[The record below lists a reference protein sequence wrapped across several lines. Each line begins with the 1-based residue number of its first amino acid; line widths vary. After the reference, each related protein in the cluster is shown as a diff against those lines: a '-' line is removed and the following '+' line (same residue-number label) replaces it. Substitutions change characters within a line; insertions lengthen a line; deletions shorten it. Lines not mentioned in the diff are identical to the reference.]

1 MELLAAQYS
10 EVEAQIQDL
19 QTHCAPALL
28 ADFVRVCAL
37 SDFVRQQV
45 MRDPTM
51 IRALLESQE
60 LVSPLNPDFFTTQ
73 LQDLK
78 PASLD
83 VRLREFRQRA
93 MVRIIFR
100 DLTRLAQLEETT
112 SDLSDLADRCIDAA
126 LSVHYAKNL
135 EKFGEPI
142 GDDTGQVQQ
151 MAVLALGK
159 LGARELNVS
168 SDIDL
173 IFFYDEPGMVASTG
187 REMTNQEFFIR
198 TSQDVIRSL
207 DANLHQG
214 FVFRVDMRLRP
225 YGESGALILNSASME
240 KYFYEQGRDWERYAF
255 VKARAAAGDVVL
267 GEQFLLW
274 LRPFIYRKYLDYSA
288 IDALREMKRMINIQV
303 SRKDMLDDVK
313 LGPGGIREIEF
324 IVQAL
329 QLIWGGREAQLQERR
344 ILHAMTLLAAGEFLP
359 AHEVEQLRSA
369 YYFLRNC
376 EHAIQAEKDRQTQ
389 ALPTADL
396 SRQRLADAMGF
407 ASYEIFIGAL
417 QGYRQ
422 SVTAIS
428 ERFMS
433 SNRADKEEVLEGNLS
448 WASIWREPSSERTLE
463 LLVQSGYLQ
472 ADEVSAEL
480 QEFSQRMHDRDL
492 QEIGLARLNR
502 LMPVLLGLAA
512 RQQDPD
518 KALARLLPIVDQIAR
533 RSTYIVYLLENLDAL
548 QRMTH
553 LCGMSPWVAA
563 RLSEMPI
570 LLYELSDR
578 NIDEAVFEKSLLAVE
593 LQEQLSTADS
603 DDLEAQMDLLRQFK
617 NAAVLKVAV
626 FELLDVVPLMKASD
640 ALTVI
645 AEVVLDKAIDLAWQ
659 NMVARFGYPCA
670 VRSDVQGEGLGSQFA
685 IVAYGKLGGFELGYG
700 SDLDLVM
707 LYDADP
713 QGETNGQKQIENSVF
728 FHRMAQ
734 RVIHILTRYTRF
746 GTVYEVDLRL
756 RPSGNKGPL
765 IGTFNAYG
773 RYLAASAWTWELQAL
788 VRARF
793 VAGHPDLR
801 GKFDLLRGSILQQP
815 RDRAALLA
823 EVVLMREK
831 MRTHLKKKALIAPP
845 STAAAQDV
853 TQAMS
858 AELNAKSAP
867 SARSEL
873 GDEVL
878 VSGFD
883 LKHGAGAIV
892 DIEFMVQFAVLA
904 SAHEHPEVVLWSD
917 KVRLLSSLEAIEVFN
932 STDRQLLHDAYIAYR
947 SAVHYEWLG
956 GEMQS
961 FERLNE
967 YREAVVDIWQRC
979 MSA

>member
-1 MELLAAQYS
+1 VELLTALYS
-10 EVEAQIQDL
+10 EIETQIQDL
-19 QTHCAPALL
+19 QVECAPSLL
-28 ADFVRVCAL
+28 TDFVRVCAL
-37 SDFVRQQV
+37 SDYVRQQV
-45 MRDPTM
+45 MRAPTM
-51 IRALLESQE
+51 IRGLLESQE
-60 LVSPLNPDFFTTQ
+60 LTSSLTDEFFTSL
-73 LQDLK
+73 LQDLT
-78 PASLD
+78 PPSLD
-83 VRLREFRQRA
+83 VRLRECRQRA

-100 DLTRLAQLEETT
+100 DLTRLASLEETT
-112 SDLSDLADRCIDAA
+112 SDLSDLADSCIDAA

-142 GDDTGQVQQ
+142 GDDTGEVQR

-173 IFFYDEPGMVASTG
+173 IFFYDEPGMVVSTD

-255 VKARAAAGDVVL
+255 VKARAAAGHVAL

-288 IDALREMKRMINIQV
+288 VDALREMKRMIDIQV
-303 SRKDMLDDVK
+303 ARKDMLDDVK

-344 ILHAMTLLAAGEFLP
+344 ILRAMTLLATGEFLP
-359 AHEVEQLRSA
+359 SDEVDKLRAA

-389 ALPTADL
+389 ALPTVDL

-407 ASYEIFIGAL
+407 ASYEIFTEVL
-417 QGYRQ
+417 QDHRH

-448 WASIWREPSSERTLE
+448 WASIWREPNSERTRD
-463 LLVQSGYLQ
+463 LLAQSGYLQ
-472 ADEVSAEL
+472 ADEVSLEL
-480 QEFSQRMHDRDL
+480 QQFSQRMNDRDL
-492 QEIGLARLNR
+492 QEIGLTRLNR

-512 RQQDPD
+512 RQQNPD
-518 KALARLLPIVDQIAR
+518 KTLARLLPIVDQIAR
-533 RSTYIVYLLENLDAL
+533 RSTYIIYLLENLDVL

-578 NIDEAVFEKSLLAVE
+578 HIDEAVFEKVPLAAE
-593 LQEQLSTADS
+593 LQEQLSS
-603 DDLEAQMDLLRQFK
+603 VGGDDLEAQMDLLRQFK

-626 FELLDVVPLMKASD
+626 FELLDVLPLMKASD
-640 ALTVI
+640 ALTAI
-645 AEVVLDKAIDLAWQ
+645 AEIVLDKAIELAWQ
-659 NMVARFGYPCA
+659 NMVARFGRPCL
-670 VRSDVQGEGLGSQFA
+670 VNGEALGCQFA

-713 QGETNGQKQIENSVF
+713 QGETDGPKQIENSVF

-734 RVIHILTRYTRF
+734 RIIHILTRYTRF

-773 RYLAASAWTWELQAL
+773 RYLTTSAWTWELQAL

-793 VAGHPDLR
+793 VAGHPDLQ
-801 GKFDLLRGSILQQP
+801 GKFDQLRGSILQQP
-815 RDRAALLA
+815 RDRASLLS
-823 EVVLMREK
+823 EVVSMREK
-831 MRTHLKKKALIAPP
+831 MRAHLKNKALIAPP
-845 STAAAQDV
+845 STVAAQDV
-853 TQAMS
+853 TQALS
-858 AELNAKSAP
+858 VELTAKSAR

-904 SAHEHPEVVLWSD
+904 SAYEHPQVVHWTD
-917 KVRLLSSLEAIEVFN
+917 KVRLLSSLEAIGIFN

-947 SAVHYEWLG
+947 STVHYEWLG

-967 YREAVVDIWQRC
+967 YREAVVSIWKRC
-979 MSA
+979 MSV

>member
-1 MELLAAQYS
+1 MELLAALYS
-10 EVEAQIQDL
+10 EIETQIRDL
-19 QTHCAPALL
+19 QARCAPSLI
-28 ADFVRVCAL
+28 ADFIRVCAL
-37 SDFVRQQV
+37 SDYVRQQV
-45 MRDPTM
+45 MRDPAM
-51 IRALLESQE
+51 IRALLESPA
-60 LVSPLNPDFFTTQ
+60 LLSPLTNGFFTTQ
-73 LQDLK
+73 LQDLT
-78 PASLD
+78 PVSLD
-83 VRLREFRQRA
+83 RGLRECRQRA
-93 MVRIIFR
+93 MVRVIFR
-100 DLTRLAQLEETT
+100 DLTRLAGLEETM
-112 SDLSDLADRCIDAA
+112 SDLSDLADSCIDAA

-135 EKFGEPI
+135 EKFGKPI
-142 GDDTGQVQQ
+142 GDDSGQVQQ

-173 IFFYDEPGMVASTG
+173 IFFYDEPGMVATAN

-255 VKARAAAGDVVL
+255 VKARAAAGHVAL
-267 GEQFLLW
+267 GEQFLIW

-288 IDALREMKRMINIQV
+288 IDALREMKRMIDIQV
-303 SRKDMLDDVK
+303 ARKDMLDDVK

-329 QLIWGGREAQLQERR
+329 QLVWGGRESQLQERS
-344 ILHAMTLLAAGEFLP
+344 ILRAMTLLAAGDFLP
-359 AHEVEQLRSA
+359 AIEVDQLRTA

-389 ALPTADL
+389 ALPTDDL

-407 ASYEIFIGAL
+407 SGYEVFIEVL
-417 QGYRQ
+417 RGYRQ

-433 SNRADKEEVLEGNLS
+433 SNRADKEEVVEGNLS
-448 WASIWREPSSERTLE
+448 WASIWREPNSGRAVE
-463 LLVQSGYLQ
+463 LLAESGYLQ
-472 ADEVSAEL
+472 ADEVSLEL
-480 QEFSQRMHDRDL
+480 QQFSQRMNDRDL

-512 RQQDPD
+512 KQQNPD
-518 KALARLLPIVDQIAR
+518 KTLARLLPIVDQIAR

-578 NIDEAVFEKSLLAVE
+578 HIDEAVFEKRLLAAE
-593 LQEQLSTADS
+593 LQEQLASADI

-626 FELLDVVPLMKASD
+626 FELLDVLPLMKASD
-640 ALTVI
+640 ALTAI
-645 AEVVLDKAIDLAWQ
+645 AEIVLDKAIDLAWQ
-659 NMVARFGYPCA
+659 NMVARFGCPRE
-670 VRSDVQGEGLGSQFA
+670 VKGEALGCQFA
-685 IVAYGKLGGFELGYG
+685 IIAYGKLGGYELGYG

-713 QGETNGQKQIENSVF
+713 QGKIDGEKQIENSVF

-734 RVIHILTRYTRF
+734 KIIHILTRYTRF
-746 GTVYEVDLRL
+746 GTVYEIDLRL

-765 IGTFNAYG
+765 IGTFNAYQ
-773 RYLAASAWTWELQAL
+773 RYLATSAWTWELQAL

-793 VAGHPDLR
+793 VAGHPDMQA
-801 GKFDLLRGSILQQP
+801 KFDQLRGSILQQP
-815 RDRAALLA
+815 RDRTALLA
-823 EVVLMREK
+823 DVVSMREK
-831 MRTHLKKKALIAPP
+831 MRAHLENRTSMARPP
-845 STAAAQDV
+845 TVVAQDV
-853 TQAMS
+853 TQALS
-858 AELNAKSAP
+858 AELTAKSAR

-883 LKHGAGAIV
+883 FKHGAGAIV

-904 SAHEHPEVVLWSD
+904 SAHEYPQIVHWSD
-917 KVRLLSSLEAIEVFN
+917 KVRLLSSLEAIGIFN

-967 YREAVVDIWQRC
+967 YREAVVAIWQRC
-979 MSA
+979 MSV

>member
-1 MELLAAQYS
+1 MMLQLTALYAEIES
-10 EVEAQIQDL
+10 QIEDL
-19 QTHCAPALL
+19 RADCESSLL
-28 ADFVRVCAL
+28 ADFVRVCVL
-37 SDFVRQQV
+37 SDYVRQQV

-51 IRALLESQE
+51 IRSLLESQD
-60 LVSPLNPDFFTTQ
+60 LLSSVTDDYFIAQ
-73 LQDLK
+73 LQG
-78 PASLD
+78 LD
-83 VRLREFRQRA
+83 PSTLDKRLRECRQRA

-100 DLTRLAQLEETT
+100 DLTRLASLEETT
-112 SDLSDLADRCIDAA
+112 NDLSDLADSCIDAA
-126 LSVHYAKNL
+126 LLVHYAKNIK
-135 EKFGEPI
+135 KFGKPM
-142 GDDTGQVQQ
+142 GDSSGQMQQ

-187 REMTNQEFFIR
+187 REMTNQEFFVR

-207 DANLHQG
+207 DANLHHG

-240 KYFYEQGRDWERYAF
+240 KYFLEQGRDWERYAF
-255 VKARAAAGDVVL
+255 VKARAAAGNVAL
-267 GEQFLLW
+267 GEQFLIW

-288 IDALREMKRMINIQV
+288 VDALREMKRLIDIQV
-303 SRKDMLDDVK
+303 SRKDMSDDVK

-329 QLIWGGREAQLQERR
+329 QLIWGGREPQLQERR
-344 ILHAMTLLAAGEFLP
+344 ILPAMTLLASGDFLP
-359 AHEVEQLRSA
+359 AEEVEQLRTA
-369 YYFLRNC
+369 YCFLRNC
-376 EHAIQAEKDRQTQ
+376 EHVIQAEKDRQTQ
-389 ALPTADL
+389 ALPKVDL
-396 SRQRLADAMGF
+396 SQQRLADGMGF
-407 ASYEIFIGAL
+407 ASYEAFVSQL
-417 QGYRQ
+417 QSHRQ
-422 SVTAIS
+422 SVTAIF

-433 SNRADKEEVLEGNLS
+433 SNRADTEELIESNLS
-448 WASIWREPSSERTLE
+448 WVSIWRDPNSERARE
-463 LLVQSGYLQ
+463 LLAQSGYVR
-472 ADEVSAEL
+472 AEEVAAEL
-480 QEFSQRMHDRDL
+480 QLFSQRLTDRDL
-492 QEIGLARLNR
+492 QEIGVTRLER

-512 RQQDPD
+512 REQDPD
-518 KALARLLPIVDQIAR
+518 KTLTRLLPIVDQIAR

-553 LCGMSPWVAA
+553 LCGMSPWVAS

-578 NIDEAVFEKSLLAVE
+578 HIDEAVFEKALLEAE
-593 LQEQLSTADS
+593 LQEQLSSADS

-617 NAAVLKVAV
+617 NAAVLRIAV
-626 FELLDVVPLMKASD
+626 FELLDVLPLMKASD
-640 ALTVI
+640 ALTAI

-659 NMVARFGYPCA
+659 SMLTRFGSPCDTNGVA
-670 VRSDVQGEGLGSQFA
+670 LGKQFA

-713 QGETNGQKQIENSVF
+713 QGETDGQKHIENSVF

-734 RVIHILTRYTRF
+734 RIIHILTRYTRF

-765 IGTFNAYG
+765 IGTINAYG
-773 RYLAASAWTWELQAL
+773 RYLAESAWTWELQAL

-793 VAGHPDLR
+793 VAGHADMQV
-801 GKFDLLRGSILQQP
+801 KFDVLRGSILQQP
-815 RDRAALLA
+815 RDRVALLA
-823 EVVLMREK
+823 EVVSMREK
-831 MRTHLKKKALIAPP
+831 MRTHLENRTSVAPP
-845 STAAAQDV
+845 SLVAAQDV
-853 TQAMS
+853 TQALS
-858 AELNAKSAP
+858 AEHSAKSAR

-904 SAHEHPEVVLWSD
+904 SAHEYPQVVHWSD
-917 KVRLLSSLEAIEVFN
+917 KVRLLESLQAIGVFSN
-932 STDRQLLHDAYIAYR
+932 ADRQLLHEAYIAYR
-947 SAVHYEWLG
+947 SAVHYQWLG

-967 YREAVVDIWQRC
+967 YREAVVAVWQRC

>member
-1 MELLAAQYS
+1 VELLAALYS
-10 EVEAQIQDL
+10 EIETQIRDL
-19 QTHCAPALL
+19 QARCAPSLI
-28 ADFVRVCAL
+28 ADFIRVCAL
-37 SDFVRQQV
+37 SDYVRQQV
-45 MRDPTM
+45 MRDPAM
-51 IRALLESQE
+51 IRALLESPA
-60 LVSPLNPDFFTTQ
+60 LLSPLTNGFFTTQ
-73 LQDLK
+73 LQDLT
-78 PASLD
+78 PVSLD
-83 VRLREFRQRA
+83 RGLRECRQRA
-93 MVRIIFR
+93 MVRVIFR
-100 DLTRLAQLEETT
+100 DLTRLAGLEETM
-112 SDLSDLADRCIDAA
+112 SDLSDLADSCIDAA

-135 EKFGEPI
+135 EKFGKPI
-142 GDDTGQVQQ
+142 GDDSGQVQQ

-173 IFFYDEPGMVASTG
+173 IFFYDEPGMVATAN

-255 VKARAAAGDVVL
+255 VKARAAAGHVAL
-267 GEQFLLW
+267 GEQFLIW

-288 IDALREMKRMINIQV
+288 IDALREMKRMIDIQV
-303 SRKDMLDDVK
+303 ARKDMLDDVK

-329 QLIWGGREAQLQERR
+329 QLVWGGRESQLQERS
-344 ILHAMTLLAAGEFLP
+344 ILRAMTLLAAGDFLP
-359 AHEVEQLRSA
+359 AIEVDQLRTA

-389 ALPTADL
+389 ALPTDDL

-407 ASYEIFIGAL
+407 SGYEVFIEVL
-417 QGYRQ
+417 RGYRQ

-433 SNRADKEEVLEGNLS
+433 SNRADKEEVVEGNLS
-448 WASIWREPSSERTLE
+448 WASIWREPNSGRAVE
-463 LLVQSGYLQ
+463 LLAESGYLQ
-472 ADEVSAEL
+472 ADEVSLEL
-480 QEFSQRMHDRDL
+480 QQFSQRMNDRDL

-512 RQQDPD
+512 KQQNPD
-518 KALARLLPIVDQIAR
+518 KTLARLLPIVDQIAR

-578 NIDEAVFEKSLLAVE
+578 HIDEAVFEKRLLAAE
-593 LQEQLSTADS
+593 LQEQLASADI

-626 FELLDVVPLMKASD
+626 FELLDVLPLMKASD
-640 ALTVI
+640 ALTAI
-645 AEVVLDKAIDLAWQ
+645 AEIVLDKAIDLAWQ
-659 NMVARFGYPCA
+659 NMVARFGCPRE
-670 VRSDVQGEGLGSQFA
+670 VKGEALGCQFA
-685 IVAYGKLGGFELGYG
+685 IIAYGKLGGYELGYG

-713 QGETNGQKQIENSVF
+713 QGKIDGEKQIENSVF

-734 RVIHILTRYTRF
+734 KIIHILTRYTRF
-746 GTVYEVDLRL
+746 GTVYEIDLRL

-765 IGTFNAYG
+765 IGTFNAYQ
-773 RYLAASAWTWELQAL
+773 RYLATSAWTWELQAL

-793 VAGHPDLR
+793 VAGHPDMQA
-801 GKFDLLRGSILQQP
+801 KFDQLRGSILQQP
-815 RDRAALLA
+815 RDRTALLA
-823 EVVLMREK
+823 DVVSMREK
-831 MRTHLKKKALIAPP
+831 MRAHLENRTSMARPP
-845 STAAAQDV
+845 TVVAQDV
-853 TQAMS
+853 TQALS
-858 AELNAKSAP
+858 AELTAKSAR

-883 LKHGAGAIV
+883 FKHGAGAIV

-904 SAHEHPEVVLWSD
+904 SAHEYPQIVHWSD
-917 KVRLLSSLEAIEVFN
+917 KVRLLSSLEAIGIFN

-967 YREAVVDIWQRC
+967 YREAVVAIWQRC
-979 MSA
+979 MSV

>member
-1 MELLAAQYS
+1 VEQLAALYS
-10 EVEAQIQDL
+10 EIQAQIEDL
-19 QTHCAPALL
+19 QPHCAPSLL
-28 ADFVRVCAL
+28 KDFVRVCAL
-37 SDFVRQQV
+37 SDYVRQQV
-45 MRDPTM
+45 MRDPAM
-51 IRALLESQE
+51 IRALLESQA
-60 LVSPLNPDFFTTQ
+60 LSSPLPIDFFTTQ
-73 LQDLK
+73 LHGLDPL
-78 PASLD
+78 SLD
-83 VRLREFRQRA
+83 KGLRECRQAA

-100 DLTRLAQLEETT
+100 DLTRLAELEETM
-112 SDLSDLADRCIDAA
+112 SDLSDLADSCIDAA

-135 EKFGEPI
+135 EKFGQPI

-255 VKARAAAGDVVL
+255 VKARAAAGHVTL

-288 IDALREMKRMINIQV
+288 IDALREMKRMIEIQV
-303 SRKDMLDDVK
+303 SRKEMLDDVK

-329 QLIWGGREAQLQERR
+329 QLIWGGREPQLQERR
-344 ILHAMTLLAAGEFLP
+344 ILHAMTLLAAGDFLP
-359 AHEVEQLRSA
+359 THEVDQLRAA

-389 ALPTADL
+389 ALPTVDL
-396 SRQRLADAMGF
+396 AQQRLADAMGF
-407 ASYEIFIGAL
+407 AGYETFMAVL
-417 QGYRQ
+417 QRHRQ

-433 SNRADKEEVLEGNLS
+433 SNRADKDEVLEGNLS
-448 WASIWREPSSERTLE
+448 WASIWREPGLERTVELLAMSGYRQADAVSLE
-463 LLVQSGYLQ
+463 LQQ
-472 ADEVSAEL
+472 
-480 QEFSQRMHDRDL
+480 FSQRMNDRDL
-492 QEIGLARLNR
+492 QEIGLARLDR

-518 KALARLLPIVDQIAR
+518 KTLARLLPIVDQIAR

-548 QRMTH
+548 QRVTH

-578 NIDEAVFEKSLLAVE
+578 HIDEAVFEKNLLAAE
-593 LQEQLSTADS
+593 LQEQLASVGS

-626 FELLDVVPLMKASD
+626 FELLDVLPLMKASD
-640 ALTVI
+640 ALTAI
-645 AEVVLDKAIDLAWQ
+645 AEIVLDKAIDLAWQ
-659 NMVARFGYPCA
+659 NMVVRFGCPC
-670 VRSDVQGEGLGSQFA
+670 SLQGEALGCQFA
-685 IVAYGKLGGFELGYG
+685 IVAYGKLGGLELGYG

-713 QGETNGQKQIENSVF
+713 QGETDGEKQIENSIF

-734 RVIHILTRYTRF
+734 RIIHILTRYTRF

-773 RYLAASAWTWELQAL
+773 RYLATSAWTWELQAL

-801 GKFDLLRGSILQQP
+801 AKFDQLRGNVLQHS
-815 RDRAALLA
+815 RDRAALLVD
-823 EVVLMREK
+823 VVSMRKK
-831 MRTHLKKKALIAPP
+831 MRSHLESRTLTAPP
-845 STAAAQDV
+845 STPAAQDV
-853 TQAMS
+853 TQALS
-858 AELNAKSAP
+858 AESTAKSAR

-883 LKHGAGAIV
+883 LKHGTGAIV

-904 SAHEHPEVVLWSD
+904 SAHEHPQVVRWSD
-917 KVRLLSSLEAIEVFN
+917 KVRLLASLEAIGIFN

-961 FERLNE
+961 FGQLNK
-967 YREAVVDIWQRC
+967 YREAVVAIWQRC
-979 MSA
+979 MSV